1 MIKLFKLNLKSK
13 NILLI
18 LLKTEKRELDYKKEF
33 INLLKHKGN
42 LLLKLY
48 IIFFVQKNRR

>member
-18 LLKTEKRELDYKKEF
+18 LLKTEKRELDYEKEF
-33 INLLKHKGN
+33 I
-42 LLLKLY
+42 KLIIITINY
-48 IIFFVQKNRR
+48 IID